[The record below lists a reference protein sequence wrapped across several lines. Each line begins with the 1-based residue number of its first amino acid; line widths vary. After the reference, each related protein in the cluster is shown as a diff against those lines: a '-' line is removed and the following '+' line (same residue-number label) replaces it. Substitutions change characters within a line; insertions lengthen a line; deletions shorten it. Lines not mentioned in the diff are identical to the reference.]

1 MRILKPFSYSF
12 VAITLLASC
21 GTSKVSFDKKMM
33 LTASEVPLKNASISD
48 KELERWSHL
57 DIVTDTIPGMS
68 VDRAYEE
75 LLQFRT
81 PKPVIVA
88 VIDSGI
94 DINHEDMQGKVWIN
108 PNEIP
113 NNGIDDDKNGY
124 IDDING
130 WNYLGDITKENLE
143 YTRIYHNPSLVD
155 EATYAKVKE
164 MVEGG
169 KAEAMQGK
177 AQIEQ
182 MIEILT
188 VSDSIIAKL
197 LNKAD
202 YTAEEV
208 SKIESTDEEVLRSKN
223 MLGRFF
229 QFGLPIDQLKIEIQK
244 EYEKMVEMAGTD
256 VPFTDYRKVL
266 GDNPDDLTDT
276 KYGNNNVVGPDP
288 KEALHGT
295 HVAGIIAQIRG
306 NDLGGDG
313 VVKDNVSIMCL
324 RAVPD
329 GDEYDKDIALAIRYA
344 VDNGAKVINASFGKS
359 FSPHKEWVWE
369 ALKYAASKDVL
380 FVHAAGNDG
389 KDIDVE
395 DNFPTN
401 MNNDQEVSDAF
412 LEIGALNFLYGNKV
426 VANFSNYGKKSVSI
440 FSPGVQIYATT
451 PENGYQFLQGTSMA
465 SPNAAGVAAL
475 IRSYYPKLTAQQV
488 RQIIMDSG
496 VTVSKDV
503 VVGGNPKDNR
513 PFSDLSKTGKIIN
526 AYNALLLA
534 DKMSK

>member
-1 MRILKPFSYSF
+1 MRKLTPITFSF
-12 VAITLLASC
+12 AAMVFLAAC
-21 GTSKVSFDKKMM
+21 GTSKVSFKNKTMISA
-33 LTASEVPLKNASISD
+33 TEVPLKNAKIAD
-48 KELERWSHL
+48 NELKRWSHL
-57 DIVTDTIPGMS
+57 DLVKDTIPGMS

-81 PKPVIVA
+81 PNPVIVA

-94 DINHEDMQGKVWIN
+94 DINHEDLQGKIWTN
-108 PNEIP
+108 TKEIP

-130 WNYLGDITKENLE
+130 WNYLGDITKENYE

-164 MVEGG
+164 KVEGS
-169 KAEAMQGK
+169 KQEAMQGK
-177 AQIEQ
+177 AQIE
-182 MIEILT
+182 MMMNVLK
-188 VSDSIIAKL
+188 VSDSIISKL
-197 LNKAD
+197 LNKTD

-208 SKIESTDEEVLRSKN
+208 SKIESTDEEVLRSKT
-223 MLGRFF
+223 MMGRLF
-229 QFGLPIDQLKIEIQK
+229 QFGLPIDQLKEEIKK
-244 EYEKMVEMAGTD
+244 EYDNLVATAND
-256 VPFTDYRKVL
+256 APFVDYRKVV
-266 GDNPDDLTDT
+266 GDNPNDLKDT
-276 KYGNNNVVGPDP
+276 KYGNNNVIGPDP
-288 KEALHGT
+288 NEAVHGT
-295 HVAGIIAQIRG
+295 HVAGIIAQTRG

-313 VVKDNVSIMCL
+313 VVKENIQIMCL

-359 FSPHKEWVWE
+359 FSPQKEWVWD

-380 FVHAAGNDG
+380 FVHAAGNSSE
-389 KDIDVE
+389 DIDVE
-395 DNFPTN
+395 DNYPTN
-401 MNNDQEVSDAF
+401 LNNGQQVSDAF
-412 LEIGALNFLYGNKV
+412 LEIGALNFVYGNKM
-426 VANFSNYGKKSVSI
+426 VANFSNYGKKSIDI

-451 PENGYQFLQGTSMA
+451 PENGYQYLQGTSMA

-488 RQIIMDSG
+488 RQIIVDSG
-496 VTVSKDV
+496 VLIEKDV
-503 VVGGNPKDNR
+503 TVGGDPKDNR
-513 PFSDLSKTGKIIN
+513 PFKDISKNGKIIN

-534 DKMSK
+534 DKMAK

>member
-1 MRILKPFSYSF
+1 MRILKPITFSF
-12 VAITLLASC
+12 ATLVLLASC
-21 GTSKVSFDKKMM
+21 GTSKVSFKDKMM
-33 LTASEVPLKNASISD
+33 LNATDVPLKKASISD
-48 KELERWSHL
+48 DELKRWSHL
-57 DIVTDTIPGMS
+57 DIITDTIPGMS
-68 VDRAYEE
+68 VDRAYSE

-94 DINHEDMQGKVWIN
+94 DINHEDMQGKVWVN
-108 PNEIP
+108 SKEIP

-124 IDDING
+124 TDDING

-143 YTRIYHNPSLVD
+143 YTRIYHNPKLVD
-155 EATYAKVKE
+155 KATFAKVKE
-164 MVEGG
+164 MVEGN
-169 KAEAMQGK
+169 KEEAIQGK

-182 MIEILT
+182 MIGMLT
-188 VSDSIIAKL
+188 ASDAVIAKL

-208 SKIESTDEEVLRSKN
+208 AAIKSTDEEVLKSKN
-223 MLGRFF
+223 MLSRFF
-229 QFGLPIDQLKIEIQK
+229 QFGLPIGQLKIEIQK
-244 EYEKMVEMAGTD
+244 EYDKMVEMTEEDA
-256 VPFTDYRKVL
+256 PFTDYRKVL

-276 KYGNNNVVGPDP
+276 QYGNNNVIGPDP
-288 KEALHGT
+288 GEALHGT
-295 HVAGIIAQIRG
+295 HVAGIIAQTRG

-313 VVKDNVSIMCL
+313 VVKDNVLIMAL

-359 FSPHKEWVWE
+359 FSPHKEWVWD
-369 ALKYAASKDVL
+369 ALKYAAEKDVL

-389 KDIDVE
+389 KDIDTE

-401 MNNDQEVSDAF
+401 FNNGQPVSDAF
-412 LEIGALNFLYGNKV
+412 LEIGALNFEYGDKV

-440 FSPGVQIYATT
+440 FSPGVKIYATT
-451 PENGYQFLQGTSMA
+451 PENGYQYLQGTSMA

-475 IRSYYPKLTAQQV
+475 IRSYYPKLSAQQV

-496 VTVSKDV
+496 VTIAKDV
-503 VVGGNPKDNR
+503 VVGGDPKDSR
-513 PFSDLSKTGKIIN
+513 SFSELSQTGKVIN